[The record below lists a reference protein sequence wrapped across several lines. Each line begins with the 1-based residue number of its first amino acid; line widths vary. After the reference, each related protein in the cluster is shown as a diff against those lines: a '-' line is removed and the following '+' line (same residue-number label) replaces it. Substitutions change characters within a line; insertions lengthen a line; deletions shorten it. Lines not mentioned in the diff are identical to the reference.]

1 MSPADP
7 RLGAAALGVEDPV
20 QRIIAG
26 LSARIASLEA
36 QVRALQATP
45 TIQQLTGAPTSAAR
59 DGTPAAD
66 TTGTGKFWLRINGT
80 WRSVGLT

>member
-1 MSPADP
+1 VPADP

-36 QVRALQATP
+36 QVRTLQTTP
-45 TIQQLTGAPTSAAR
+45 TVQVNAGAPTNAAR
-59 DGTPAAD
+59 DGTLCVD
-66 TTGTGKFWLRINGT
+66 STNLRLYVRVGNA
-80 WRSVGLT
+80 WRYLGPFT